1 MSRSQPKVL
10 LELVDKVTYK
20 CDQIVE
26 ASGIWAVFYE
36 DQPINLKS
44 SHYLDNEAT
53 PKYKKTS
60 FSNPGHARN
69 LCRKLNAQFKT
80 DKFTVVFMNSG
91 SVVYPDEQL

>member
-1 MSRSQPKVL
+1 MSRTQPKLL
-10 LELVDKVTYK
+10 LELVDKNTYK

-26 ASGIWAVFYE
+26 ASGIWAVFYD

-44 SHYLDNEAT
+44 SHYLDSEAV

-69 LCRKLNAQFKT
+69 LCRKLNTQFKT
-80 DKFTVVFMNSG
+80 DKFSVVFMNSG
-91 SVVYPDEQL
+91 TKVYPDE

>member
-1 MSRSQPKVL
+1 M

-20 CDQIVE
+20 VDQIVE
-26 ASGIWAVFYE
+26 AAGIWAVYY
-36 DQPINLKS
+36 DGQPFNLKNT
-44 SHYLDNEAT
+44 HYLDNDAV

-80 DKFTVVFMNSG
+80 DKF
-91 SVVYPDEQL
+91 SVMFLTNGVKVYPDD